1 MGGNEQKER
10 DWNKVDVNNLYREET
25 FTDLKV
31 ASIRRLTPLKPDG
44 SPDGSRKTIFL
55 GQTHVVT
62 PVGALPVQCTLD
74 AETIE
79 EAARKFPEAIAKAV
93 EKMIAEVKEL
103 QRKEES
109 RIVVPGSEGQ
119 KKIIVS

>member
-1 MGGNEQKER
+1 MGDNEQKGR

-31 ASIRRLTPLKPDG
+31 ASIRRLTPVKLDG
-44 SPDGSRKTIFL
+44 SLDGSRKTIFL

-62 PVGALPVQCTLD
+62 PVGALPVQCALD

-79 EAARKFPEAIAKAV
+79 EATWKFPDAIAKAV

-109 RIVVPGSEGQ
+109 RIVVPGSEGP
-119 KKIIVS
+119 KKIINS

>member
-1 MGGNEQKER
+1 MSGNEQKER

-79 EAARKFPEAIAKAV
+79 EAARKFPDAIAKAV

-109 RIVVPGSEGQ
+109 RIVVPGSEGP
-119 KKIIVS
+119 KKIINS

>member
-1 MGGNEQKER
+1 MSGNEQKER

-79 EAARKFPEAIAKAV
+79 EAARKFPDAIAKAV